1 MLENAAARELSARSA
16 HGLDGDVRRDVVPAG
31 ATRTYTKAMAY
42 VLADQRGGGGRWAP
56 GQVLDGGLFDVA
68 FLDQAMPMPQVQR
81 MTDFAWPMTVD
92 REDVETSELVGF
104 DELGYCRRVVA
115 EIDQGDLPCYMAGR
129 PDQREKHSG
138 GRPMRRAPFSFG
150 AHWYDADR
158 SGVNGRAWTQFW
170 TQTRQDWAG
179 LDGTVASLI
188 ARKC

>member
-31 ATRTYTKAMAY
+31 GTRTYTKAMAY

-104 DELGYCRRVVA
+104 DERPERGVTPLA
-115 EIDQGDLPCYMAGR
+115 EA
-129 PDQREKHSG
+129 
-138 GRPMRRAPFSFG
+138 
-150 AHWYDADR
+150 R
-158 SGVNGRAWTQFW
+158 SGPNLILAVARETASRASPVIP
-170 TQTRQDWAG
+170 R
-179 LDGTVASLI
+179 
-188 ARKC
+188 